1 MKVSILGLIA
11 AAGLTTLVS
20 SANAQTFYN
29 VATVDLSTT
38 FNSGTGNGANPGTMA
53 WDGSSLFVAGFNN
66 TGAAGS
72 VAAVKVSNVLALPSI
87 GSPFGVLA
95 SVPAGRGY
103 ISADTSGGNVV
114 FAADSGAVGTS
125 LISSYATSNL
135 ALNFSKAPAGRP
147 HVVGID
153 PIAGTGGVNTN
164 VNSLVQG
171 FGAMRRDNITS
182 GTADTNISI
191 TSGDAGSTAWRDLD
205 FAPNGDAWMR
215 VQNRVSVATRSG
227 PGGFNAGAVVVGLT
241 ASNQAGEG
249 IAYLSGLSGGDRVIY
264 NNRASTG
271 SGQAFNTVTLAS
283 TTAGAASPLNFFDS
297 TGTNPFAAASGA
309 AWYDYSWDAA
319 SQTLAILDFSNRQVY
334 IFSTT
339 AVPAPASVGLLGL
352 AGGMMM
358 KRRRRTA

>member
-1 MKVSILGLIA
+1 MKHAVLGLIA
-11 AAGLTTLVS
+11 AAGLTTLFS

-66 TGAAGS
+66 TSTTGS
-72 VAAVKVSNVLALPSI
+72 VAAVQVSNVLTSPTIS
-87 GSPFGVLA
+87 SPFGVLTG
-95 SVPAGRGY
+95 VIGGRGY
-103 ISADTSGGNVV
+103 VSADTSGGNVV
-114 FAADSGAVGTS
+114 FAMDSGTAATS
-125 LISSYATSNL
+125 VISSYATSNL
-135 ALNFSKAPAGRP
+135 ALNFSKAPTFRP

-153 PIAGTGGVNTN
+153 PIAGTGGVITN
-164 VNSLVQG
+164 VNSLQQG
-171 FGAMRRDNITS
+171 TGGMRRDNITS
-182 GTADTNISI
+182 GAADTNISV

-205 FAPNGDAWMR
+205 FAPNGDVWMR

-241 ASNQAGEG
+241 ANNQAGEA

-264 NNRASTG
+264 NNRAVITG
-271 SGQAFNTVTLAS
+271 GQAFNTVTLAS
-283 TTAGAASPLNFFDS
+283 TTSGAASPLTFLDS
-297 TGTNPFAAASGA
+297 TGANAFVAANGA

-339 AVPAPASVGLLGL
+339 AIPAPASVGLLGL